1 MIYNEVMYSA
11 LLFVFTLLSGI
22 SLGAILLGAD
32 PNTSPFFI
40 RLLFFVT
47 LFSSLVGL
55 FTLLNIWIPRALS
68 RPMPFGTAFRRGVFL
83 SLLSIALILLETF
96 RALNIVNAFAIFVVI
111 VAMEIAAMYRNRKH
125 EI

>member
-1 MIYNEVMYSA
+1 MYTA
-11 LLFVFTLLSGI
+11 LLFAFTLLSGI

-47 LFSSLVGL
+47 LLFSLVGL
-55 FTLLNIWIPRALS
+55 FTLLNIWISKALS
-68 RPMPFGTAFRRGVFL
+68 RAMPFGTAFRRGFLL

-96 RALNIVNAFAIFVVI
+96 SALNIVNAIAVFLVI
-111 VAMEIAAMYRNRKH
+111 VAVEAMGVKYAK
-125 EI
+125 

>member
-1 MIYNEVMYSA
+1 MIYNVVMYSA

-40 RLLFFVT
+40 GLLFFVT
-47 LFSSLVGL
+47 LFFSLVGL
-55 FTLLNIWIPRALS
+55 FTLLNIWISKALS
-68 RPMPFGTAFRRGVFL
+68 RAMPFGTAFRRGSLL

-96 RALNIVNAFAIFVVI
+96 RALNILNAFAIFVVI
-111 VAMEIAAMYRNRKH
+111 VAVEMVAVYRNRKH
-125 EI
+125 KA